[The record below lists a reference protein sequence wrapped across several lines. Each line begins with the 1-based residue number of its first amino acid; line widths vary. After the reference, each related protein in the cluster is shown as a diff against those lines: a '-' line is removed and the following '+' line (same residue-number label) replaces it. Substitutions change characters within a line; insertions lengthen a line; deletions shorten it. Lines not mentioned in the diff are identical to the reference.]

1 VDNNLEDE
9 YRIFSRGPVGA
20 DLIAYLDQER
30 DSSLEYAQ
38 DTSDPMKAVSL
49 LQKASA
55 YKTIKSY
62 ILRMSTPEE

>member
-1 VDNNLEDE
+1 MEQLQDD
-9 YRIFSRGPVGA
+9 YRAFSRTAVFV

-30 DSSLEYAQ
+30 DSSLTIAE
-38 DTSDPMKAVSL
+38 DSDDPLKAVSH

-62 ILRMSTPEE
+62 IERMSAPME